1 MSNKYFSEYAT
12 FRKQEPLASKHSRL
26 SALQTLTITVALW
39 VKLPKPSFF
48 IIVNIKLILVLYFNI
63 LSIINTEK
71 NGCHLLASV
80 VLLFQ
85 SD

>member
-39 VKLPKPSFF
+39 VKLPKPSFYNCQHKAYPCF
-48 IIVNIKLILVLYFNI
+48 IFQHSLNYKHRKEWVSFISFRCFTV
-63 LSIINTEK
+63 SI
-71 NGCHLLASV
+71 
-80 VLLFQ
+80 
-85 SD
+85 